1 MPDQLLKK
9 LVICTKSVLLEINNS
24 IMYSKLNEIK
34 ISEYVVIF
42 FFSFITVNYKLKR
55 AISKQLKFRS
65 S

>member
-24 IMYSKLNEIK
+24 IMYSKLYEIK
-34 ISEYVVIF
+34 IGEYVVIF